1 MKKKTPTNVKEVF
14 KVGRSTLILKGKQQT
29 KTEWTNQNIQLFRK
43 METLM
48 WEKSQ
53 HESMGYNFNYVES
66 KEYK

>member
-1 MKKKTPTNVKEVF
+1 MKKTPTNVKKVF
-14 KVGRSTLILKGKQQT
+14 KVGRSTVILKGKQQT
-29 KTEWTNQNIQLFRK
+29 KTKRTNQNIQWFRK
-43 METLM
+43 MENLI